1 MKVQNG
7 VSEWVNKL
15 IYVEFWIATHS
26 KQYHIMIEL

>member
-7 VSEWVNKL
+7 VLVCVNKL
-15 IYVEFWIATHS
+15 IYFEFWIATHS